1 MNDDPN
7 PDADRISQ
15 VFLAARKKRP
25 VERRKAIFWAALI
38 GAAFGLLA
46 VLASAR
52 PADGR
57 DLLLI
62 AGSAIVPALF
72 IVLSTR
78 RL

>member
-1 MNDDPN
+1 MNDERD

-15 VFLAARKKRP
+15 VFLAARRKAP
-25 VERRKAIFWAALI
+25 VDRNKAIFWAAFL

-46 VLASAR
+46 VLANQR

-62 AGSAIVPALF
+62 AGSASIPALF
-72 IVLSTR
+72 IHLATR
-78 RL
+78 RR